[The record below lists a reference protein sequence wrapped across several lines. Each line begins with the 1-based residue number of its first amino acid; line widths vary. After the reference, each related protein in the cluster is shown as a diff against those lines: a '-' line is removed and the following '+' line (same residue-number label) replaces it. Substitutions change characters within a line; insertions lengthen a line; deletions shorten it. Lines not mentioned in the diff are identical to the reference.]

1 MQAFLA
7 SKQTSEILNL
17 SRWSVMTDKILVSLS
32 RHSRSSGI
40 GCLSDRDMCESN
52 VLGVAQKMH
61 YSASGKWAFIGNH
74 GPQKAKDAP
83 SDQIC
88 APGSRAPSSFSAKE
102 LSSSP
107 LGLGWQRSRQQ
118 EEAAIAAADATGE
131 ACSSA
136 EQQLGRNR
144 DDGEFA
150 SPDSNPLAA
159 GDTQALLQSLRLE
172 INAMRIEVA
181 RLTKNSEHM
190 PVEVQAAKDETVSPE
205 DIIKARRLCA
215 EYRHSQNHDKVD
227 WVRGRHSPG

>member
-61 YSASGKWAFIGNH
+61 YSASGKWAFSGNH
-74 GPQKAKDAP
+74 G
-83 SDQIC
+83 
-88 APGSRAPSSFSAKE
+88 R
-102 LSSSP
+102 
-107 LGLGWQRSRQQ
+107 QRSRQQ
-118 EEAAIAAADATGE
+118 EEGAIAAADAKGE

-144 DDGEFA
+144 DDGEVA

-227 WVRGRHSPG
+227 GVRGRYSPG